1 MASGYGRGRKPR
13 GAGRKST
20 GTSTMAQRRAK
31 ARKAAPSRGSGRKPQ
46 GAARKATGTG
56 SGAARRGSGRKPQGA
71 ARKSTGTSTMAQ
83 RRAKARALG
92 EARTGSRGSGRR
104 PQGAGRSAAPKKD
117 TRTRGGQG
125 SDKSGNDQVAFAR
138 FVALTPEQQ
147 RGLMEKYG
155 KKPRGRSGGRS

>member
-1 MASGYGRGRKPR
+1 MPGHYGSGRKPR

-31 ARKAAPSRGSGRKPQ
+31 ARKATPSRGSGRKPQ

-71 ARKSTGTSTMAQ
+71 ARKSTGTSTMGQ
-83 RRAKARALG
+83 RRATARKAVP
-92 EARTGSRGSGRR
+92 SRGSGRR
-104 PQGAGRSAAPKKD
+104 PQGAGRSTAPKKD

-147 RGLMEKYG
+147 RGLMEMYG
-155 KKPRGRSGGRS
+155 KKPRKSGGRP